1 MSCLSPLSRKASFK
15 RHHLGC
21 GLTWRP
27 SVSPSTSTMPKPR
40 SPPPLLFSWEALHP
54 SPHPPLSLLLLFFL
68 PLDCCRIKPIRN
80 CFSAKRQRYSYV
92 PAWESGFVPPQPAPP
107 RPSLTLRISLHQ
119 TLASQRIRLEC
130 GFVQMGSGVNFAG
143 KPRAERRWDG
153 DENATPAVRKTAPAK
168 GWAIWDPV
176 VPSEKV
182 IGDTVMI
189 YVGLEGPSTFW
200 GGTWIPRVKKIGSHR
215 SPPNW
220 EASQGVPPMVDRLGA
235 KGAALARCCWGQ
247 FGVSDLAA
255 QSLVALEN
263 GDIDRETLQSLAC
276 NRWVMPNKGLV
287 ELRHPPQT
295 CNRLATNNQKALSR
309 DRCTW
314 LGTSFHLQGWVEFD
328 HSHGTLPISNLVA
341 MASNL

>member
-1 MSCLSPLSRKASFK
+1 MGLLQLLQLFSARCIYSLRFEVLDGHGSGHGELLLSSPGRTFTWALRMSCLSPLSRKASFK

-143 KPRAERRWDG
+143 KPRAERR
-153 DENATPAVRKTAPAK
+153 
-168 GWAIWDPV
+168 
-176 VPSEKV
+176 
-182 IGDTVMI
+182 
-189 YVGLEGPSTFW
+189 
-200 GGTWIPRVKKIGSHR
+200 
-215 SPPNW
+215 
-220 EASQGVPPMVDRLGA
+220 
-235 KGAALARCCWGQ
+235 
-247 FGVSDLAA
+247 
-255 QSLVALEN
+255 
-263 GDIDRETLQSLAC
+263 
-276 NRWVMPNKGLV
+276 
-287 ELRHPPQT
+287 
-295 CNRLATNNQKALSR
+295 
-309 DRCTW
+309 
-314 LGTSFHLQGWVEFD
+314 
-328 HSHGTLPISNLVA
+328 
-341 MASNL
+341 